1 MKKNLLKY
9 YFENSAGVIRSLI
22 DEEKKIELIIKNI
35 RNCYNKKKKS
45 FDCWKW
51 WIQFRCRSLCR

>member
-35 RNCYNKKKKS
+35 RNCYNKKKS

>member
-35 RNCYNKKKKS
+35 RNCYNKKKK
-45 FDCWKW
+45 F
-51 WIQFRCRSLCR
+51 